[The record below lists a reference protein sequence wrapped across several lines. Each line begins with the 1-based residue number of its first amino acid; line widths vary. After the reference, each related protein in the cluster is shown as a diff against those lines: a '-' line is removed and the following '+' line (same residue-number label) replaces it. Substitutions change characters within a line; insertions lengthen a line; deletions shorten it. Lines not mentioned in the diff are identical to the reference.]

1 MIISPGC
8 ALFIAVCK
16 LPPAFTVKVVAYDG
30 VANQKIVRRLKNVI
44 RFILAL
50 LGRSSEDE
58 VQALMPRSLL

>member
-16 LPPAFTVKVVAYDG
+16 LPPALRVKVVAYDG
-30 VANQKIVRRLKNVI
+30 VANKNIDRMLRKVI
-44 RFILAL
+44 RFVLAL

-58 VQALMPRSLL
+58 V